1 MNKSERKNYQQRT
14 VFRKI
19 MWEMIIIDLYLIS
32 QKNKYSPRYNS

>member
-19 MWEMIIIDLYLIS
+19 MWEMIIIGLYLIS